1 MTPSNQLAVYQ
12 PPTQQVSA
20 KTLPDPTS
28 LTIHLTFPLPYPQP
42 FNPYAPQQPGT
53 YAPQPQMVGGYP
65 QQMQPPAPPAP
76 TPSPAPSQT
85 QDSSANTTLLSET
98 RREQT
103 EVRMEVSKISTKI
116 DDVISKLDKLRDE
129 GSGVGGAGSALA
141 LKGSAAP
148 NMEAAVL
155 LHNFQRIIQ
164 ENEHLKKDVFE
175 KSARIETQNL
185 KIAELLERNQR

>member
-1 MTPSNQLAVYQ
+1 M
-12 PPTQQVSA
+12 PP
-20 KTLPDPTS
+20 
-28 LTIHLTFPLPYPQP
+28 
-42 FNPYAPQQPGT
+42 G
-53 YAPQPQMVGGYP
+53 VGGVYP
-65 QQMQPPAPPAP
+65 QMQPPAPPAP

-85 QDSSANTTLLSET
+85 QESSSANTTLLSET

-103 EVRMEVSKISTKI
+103 EVRLEVSKITTKL
-116 DDVISKLDKLRDE
+116 DDVLSRLDKLRDE
-129 GSGVGGAGSALA
+129 GVAGGGGSSALA
-141 LKGSAAP
+141 LKGSSAAP
-148 NMEAAVL
+148 NMEATVL